1 MQDVYVL
8 IS

>member
-1 MQDVYVL
+1 MQDVY